1 MVGGIVTPEQ
11 LTVFATVLSQL
22 GLGGIFVIAW
32 FRSEKLRDSERVLHN
47 ERLDKLQ
54 QEYHA
59 AQDAHRAEIVALLT
73 DATYHPRDEKVNP
86 T

>member
-1 MVGGIVTPEQ
+1 MTPEQ
-11 LTVFATVLSQL
+11 VTIFSTVLGQL

-32 FRSEKLRDSERVLHN
+32 FRSEKLRDSERAMHN

-73 DATYHPRDEKVNP
+73 NATPAAAKDGKASFNSG
-86 T
+86 